1 MTPQEIFLLILALLV
16 FGWLVSRFFFRRET
30 IFETERGLLFS
41 DGKYLRTLMPGRHW
55 RYTPRQTLQK
65 VDIRLRSV
73 TIPGQELLTSDNVS
87 IKISLA
93 VSFRIVDPYKAT
105 VEALNVQEEIYLHL
119 QVQLRD
125 LVGAIPVEELL
136 AKRKSISDL
145 LLENTRARA
154 AELGLELVMVSI
166 KDIMF
171 PGELKNIFA
180 QVVNARN
187 EGLAAL
193 ERARGETAALRN
205 LANAA
210 QMIKDNPALY
220 QLRVLQSINSSSGN
234 TIILSASPDGSLPA
248 VIPAE
253 GKHHKK

>member
-1 MTPQEIFLLILALLV
+1 MTPQETLYLIFMLLGAALLIW
-16 FGWLVSRFFFRRET
+16 FFFFRRVT
-30 IFETERGLLFS
+30 IFENERGLLFS
-41 DGKYLRTLMPGRHW
+41 GGKYTRTLNPGQHW
-55 RYTPRQTLQK
+55 RFLPLHTIQK

-105 VEALNVQEEIYLHL
+105 VEALNVQEEIYLHV

-136 AKRKSISDL
+136 TKRKSISDL
-145 LLENTRARA
+145 LLENSRARA

-166 KDIMF
+166 KDVMF

-180 QVVNARN
+180 QVVNARY

-234 TIILSASPDGSLPA
+234 TIILSAAPDGSLPA
-248 VIPAE
+248 VLPAE